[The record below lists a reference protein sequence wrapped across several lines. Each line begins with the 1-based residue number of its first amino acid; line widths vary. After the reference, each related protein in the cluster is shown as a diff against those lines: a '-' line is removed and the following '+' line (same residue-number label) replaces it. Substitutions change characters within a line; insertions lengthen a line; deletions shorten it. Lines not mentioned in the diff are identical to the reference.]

1 MPVRRDVLRKQAR
14 EGICYGVWVT
24 AGTALGLGLLQAQ
37 VRYYGDRS
45 VPMLVALAAVL
56 EVAGCSWIRLFGSH
70 SSSSHNYGQ
79 RSRVARSMLKA
90 VASVL
95 LSIVFFHVLAVL
107 FGAPLFEDSQQTLW
121 FGVHMTVVTIL
132 PLILSRGH
140 TSLGAFQ
147 RTIVDQKFCEVPLDW
162 VQRWGSRGALFG
174 AWIGAVALV
183 LDWDRPWQQ
192 WPTPCVVGSLL
203 FRGPALM
210 AAGCIMASQ

>member
-70 SSSSHNYGQ
+70 SS
-79 RSRVARSMLKA
+79 
-90 VASVL
+90 VL

-121 FGVHMTVVTIL
+121 FGVHMTV
-132 PLILSRGH
+132 
-140 TSLGAFQ
+140 

>member
-24 AGTALGLGLLQAQ
+24 AGTALGLGLLQA
-37 VRYYGDRS
+37 
-45 VPMLVALAAVL
+45 
-56 EVAGCSWIRLFGSH
+56 
-70 SSSSHNYGQ
+70 
-79 RSRVARSMLKA
+79 
-90 VASVL
+90 
-95 LSIVFFHVLAVL
+95 
-107 FGAPLFEDSQQTLW
+107 
-121 FGVHMTVVTIL
+121 
-132 PLILSRGH
+132 
-140 TSLGAFQ
+140 
-147 RTIVDQKFCEVPLDW
+147 
-162 VQRWGSRGALFG
+162 QRWGSRGALFG